1 MTLHDFIRITR
12 HIEKLEVK
20 THGIRPNAI
29 CVSRHLYEE
38 LKNQVN
44 IPFVTKLDD
53 YGDAICGLAVF
64 VDDDAPDD
72 YYQVGQAKIFID
84 MLKAKNRIKKLEG
97 V

>member
-1 MTLHDFIRITR
+1 MTLQDFIRITR

-20 THGIRPNAI
+20 THGIRPNAV

-44 IPFVTKLDD
+44 IQFITKSDD
-53 YGDAICGLAVF
+53 YGDAIRGLTVF

-84 MLKAKNRIKKLEG
+84 MLKEKKKIKKLEG
-97 V
+97 D